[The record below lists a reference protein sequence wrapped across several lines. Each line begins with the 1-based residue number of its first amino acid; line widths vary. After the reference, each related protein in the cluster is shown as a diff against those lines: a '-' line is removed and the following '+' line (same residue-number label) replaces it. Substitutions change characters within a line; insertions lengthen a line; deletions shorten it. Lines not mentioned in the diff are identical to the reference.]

1 MIYRVS
7 AEVLHLCHYKMLA
20 KDLFRDT
27 VVCGL
32 SLVNPRNRGDL
43 PPSLITDIARRFP
56 NFVAE
61 EDFTNL
67 EEVFLD
73 Y

>member
-7 AEVLHLCHYKMLA
+7 AEVLHLCHYKDA
-20 KDLFRDT
+20 GQDPFRDP

-32 SLVNPRNRGDL
+32 SLLNPRNRGDL
-43 PPSLITDIARRFP
+43 PPSIITDIARRFP
-56 NFVAE
+56 NLVAE
-61 EDFTNL
+61 EDVTNL
-67 EEVFLD
+67 EVFLD

>member
-7 AEVLHLCHYKMLA
+7 AEVLHLCHYKDA
-20 KDLFRDT
+20 GQDPFRDPS

-32 SLVNPRNRGDL
+32 SLLNPRNRGDL
-43 PPSLITDIARRFP
+43 PPSLITDIARFP
-56 NFVAE
+56 NLVAE

-67 EEVFLD
+67 KEVFLSF
-73 Y
+73 